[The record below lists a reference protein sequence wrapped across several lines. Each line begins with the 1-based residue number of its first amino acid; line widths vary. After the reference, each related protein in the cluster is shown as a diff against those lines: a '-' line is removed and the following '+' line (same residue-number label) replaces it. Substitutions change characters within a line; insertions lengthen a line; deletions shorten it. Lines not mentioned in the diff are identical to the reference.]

1 MGAFN
6 AGHAETAAPPKLM
19 VITLTIPAR
28 LKSSG
33 FALPIT
39 WRNIKGWNRMDNPF
53 LVGYAGPPPGDE
65 TTCSPAS
72 APKVGSGR
80 VVYHRDLEQGTAAW
94 LKARCGVLTAS
105 EMKNII
111 TPTLKIANNDKTRGH
126 LWDLLAQRITG
137 HVEETYESWDILRGR
152 EDEIEARLR
161 YSQHYSPVE
170 ECGFITNDKWGFK
183 LGFSPDGLVG
193 EDGLIECKSRK
204 QKYQV
209 ETIVDYAAAN
219 KIPTEFMLQCQTG
232 LIVSERKWID
242 FISYSGG
249 LPMSTTRVELLPE
262 YEDAILSAAEK
273 FEAELA
279 DKRVIYDA
287 MIASGARLIPTE
299 RTAQEIHA

>member
-1 MGAFN
+1 MFHNHQTEGAPVD
-6 AGHAETAAPPKLM
+6 PPAQL
-19 VITLTIPAR
+19 R
-28 LKSSG
+28 QG
-33 FALPIT
+33 
-39 WRNIKGWNRMDNPF
+39 
-53 LVGYAGPPPGDE
+53 
-65 TTCSPAS
+65 
-72 APKVGSGR
+72 
-80 VVYHRDLEQGTAAW
+80 VVYHRNFEQGSAAW

-126 LWDLLAQRITG
+126 LWELLAQRITG

-152 EDEIEARLR
+152 EDEIEARLQYHR
-161 YSQHYSPVE
+161 AYAPVE